1 LGKDR
6 KFDYRLLETDYLCK
20 NSIGLMAQLS
30 EQEQVRREKLQA
42 LRELGIN
49 PYPAALYPVD
59 ANSKTIKEDFSEGK
73 TVTIAGRLMS
83 RRIQGKAS
91 FAELQDSEGR
101 IQVYFNRDKICPDQD
116 KTAYNE
122 VYKKLLDIGDI
133 IGIEG
138 SLFTTQ
144 VGEKTVMVKSF
155 QLLNK
160 TLRPLPLPKTD
171 ADGNVYDEFNDPELR
186 YRQRY
191 VDLIVNP
198 KVKDTFVK
206 RTKITNSIR
215 SFFND
220 KGYLEVETPVLQP
233 IPGGAAA
240 RPFVTHHN
248 ALNIPL
254 YLRIANE
261 LYLKRLIVGGFDG
274 VYEFSKDFRNEGMD
288 RTHNPEFTVM
298 ELYVAYKDYF
308 WMMETTEA
316 LLEKVAIESQGSTK
330 VTVGEHNIDF
340 KAPYPR
346 VPILEAIKTH
356 TGIDVSEMDEN
367 QLRETAKNLGLEV
380 DNTMGEGKLIDE
392 IFGEKCEHHYVQP
405 TFITDYPKS
414 MSPLTKE
421 HRDNPKLTERF
432 ELMVNGKELANAYSE
447 LNDPIDQRERFEAQ
461 LALSEKGDDEAM
473 FIDQDFLRALE
484 YGMPPTSGIG
494 IGVDRLVMLMTDNS
508 SIQEV
513 LFFPQMKPEQKTIP
527 LTEEEKLILDL
538 LKKESPT
545 TLNTLKEQSGLS
557 NKKWDKAIKV
567 LTKNKVA
574 KVFKNDQRLWVELL
588 GN

>member
-1 LGKDR
+1 
-6 KFDYRLLETDYLCK
+6 
-20 NSIGLMAQLS
+20 MAQLS

-160 TLRPLPLPKTD
+160 TLRPIPLPKTD

-316 LLEKVAIESQGSTK
+316 LLEKVAIESQGSTM
-330 VTVGEHNIDF
+330 VTVGEHTIDF

-380 DNTMGEGKLIDE
+380 DYTMGEGKLIDE

-513 LFFPQMKPEQKTIP
+513 LFFPQMKPEQKAIS

-557 NKKWDKAIKV
+557 NKKWDKAIKM

-574 KVFKNDQRLWVELL
+574 KVFRNDQGLWVELL

>member
-1 LGKDR
+1 
-6 KFDYRLLETDYLCK
+6 
-20 NSIGLMAQLS
+20 MAQLS

-42 LRELGIN
+42 LRRLGIN

-59 ANSKTIKEDFSEGK
+59 SNTKTIKENFDEGK

-91 FAELQDSEGR
+91 FAELQDSQGR
-101 IQVYFNRDKICPDQD
+101 IQVYFNRDEICPDED
-116 KTAYNE
+116 KSTYNE
-122 VYKKLLDIGDI
+122 IYKKLLDIGDI

-138 SLFTTQ
+138 ELFTTQ
-144 VGEKTVMVKSF
+144 VGEKTVLVKKF
-155 QLLNK
+155 TLLNK

-171 ADGNVYDEFNDPELR
+171 NDGNVYDEFNDPELR

-215 SFFND
+215 EFFNN

-274 VYEFSKDFRNEGMD
+274 VYEFSKVFRNEGMD

-316 LLEKVAIESQGSTK
+316 LLEKVVLDTK
-330 VTVGEHNIDF
+330 GITEVTVGEKRIDF

-346 VPILEAIKTH
+346 IPILEAIKSH

-367 QLRETAKNLGLEV
+367 QLKETAKNLGLEV
-380 DNTMGEGKLIDE
+380 NDTMGEGKLIDE
-392 IFGEKCEHHYVQP
+392 IFGEKCEHHFVQP

-447 LNDPIDQRERFEAQ
+447 LNDPIDQRERFETQ
-461 LALSEKGDDEAM
+461 LALGEKGDDEAM

-494 IGVDRLVMLMTDNS
+494 IGIDRLVMLMTNNT

-513 LFFPQMKPEQKTIP
+513 LFFPQMKPKEKAIN
-527 LTEEEKLILDL
+527 LTEEEKIILDL
-538 LKKESPT
+538 LKNENPSA
-545 TLNTLKEQSGLS
+545 LITLKEKSGLS
-557 NKKWDKAIKV
+557 NKKWDKSIKS
-567 LTKNKVA
+567 LTKNKLV
-574 KVFKNDQRLWVELL
+574 KVFKDDNGLRMELI
-588 GN
+588 N

>member
-1 LGKDR
+1 
-6 KFDYRLLETDYLCK
+6 
-20 NSIGLMAQLS
+20 MAQLS

-42 LRELGIN
+42 LRILGIN
-49 PYPAALYPVD
+49 PYPAALYTVD
-59 ANSKTIKEDFSEGK
+59 SNTKTIKENFDEGK

-91 FAELQDSEGR
+91 FAELQDSQGR
-101 IQVYFNRDKICPDQD
+101 IQVYFNRDEICPEED
-116 KTAYNE
+116 KSTYNE
-122 VYKKLLDIGDI
+122 IYKKLLDIGDI

-138 SLFTTQ
+138 ELFTTQ
-144 VGEKTVMVKSF
+144 VGEKTVLVKKF
-155 QLLNK
+155 TLLNK

-171 ADGNVYDEFNDPELR
+171 NDGNVYDEFNDPELR

-215 SFFND
+215 EFLNN
-220 KGYLEVETPVLQP
+220 KGYLEVETPILQP

-240 RPFVTHHN
+240 RPFITHHN
-248 ALNIPL
+248 SLNIPL

-288 RTHNPEFTVM
+288 RSHNPEFTVM

-316 LLEKVAIESQGSTK
+316 LLEKVLLDTQG
-330 VTVGEHNIDF
+330 VTEVTLGEKRINF

-346 VPILEAIKTH
+346 VPILEAIKSH

-367 QLRETAKNLGLEV
+367 QLRETAKNLGLDV
-380 DNTMGEGKLIDE
+380 DDTMGEGKLIDE
-392 IFGEKCEHHYVQP
+392 IFGEKCEHHFVQP

-447 LNDPIDQRERFEAQ
+447 LNDPIDQRERFETQ
-461 LALSEKGDDEAM
+461 FALGEKGDDEAM

-494 IGVDRLVMLMTDNS
+494 IGIDRLVMLMTNNT

-513 LFFPQMKPEQKTIP
+513 LFFPQMKPKEKAIN
-527 LTEEEKLILDL
+527 LTEEEKIILDL
-538 LKKESPT
+538 LKNENPSA
-545 TLNTLKEQSGLS
+545 LITLKEKSGLS
-557 NKKWDKAIKV
+557 NKKWDKSIKS
-567 LTKNKVA
+567 LTKNKLA
-574 KVFKNDQRLWVELL
+574 KVFKDDNGLQMELI
-588 GN
+588 N